1 MANLLDIQRR
11 IRSVNNTRQI
21 TRAMKLV
28 AAARLR
34 RAQERALSARP
45 YEQMLISVLKS
56 LVSRADVYDPQSGE
70 PRHPLLVEREEKNG
84 LLIVISSDRGLAG
97 AFDSNIARAALR
109 FVSEKAGFQ
118 LGVGERV
125 PQDGGASRM
134 SSTLERIEVQ
144 PIGRKGREFF
154 RRRLPLYQPD
164 SLARGVCVI
173 DDVTFGMNKIDVS
186 QANSL
191 SERVIDRYTKG
202 EIDSVYL
209 AFNEFKSVM
218 AQRVIVDKLLP
229 IQEIGQT
236 NIQRSQEM
244 TEKQQRRAIEAS
256 KGTGATLRPPD
267 TRASDERSAQF
278 GAGDVDYIYEQ
289 LPEEIFHALLPKYV
303 SVEVFR
309 ALLESLAAEQA
320 ARMTAMDSA
329 TNNANQMNDRLTLSM
344 NRARQA
350 KITTEIIEIV
360 SGAAAQ

>member
-11 IRSVNNTRQI
+11 IRSVSNTRQI

-34 RAQERALSARP
+34 RAQDRALSARP
-45 YEQMLISVLKS
+45 YEQMLVSVLKS

-70 PRHPLLVEREEKNG
+70 PLHPLLAEREEKNS

-97 AFDSNIARAALR
+97 AFDSNIARTALR
-109 FVSEKAGFQ
+109 FVNQKAELR
-118 LGVGERV
+118 LGLGEAI
-125 PQDGGASRM
+125 PHDGGASM
-134 SSTLERIEVQ
+134 PGSLQRIEVQ
-144 PIGRKGREFF
+144 AIGRKGREFF
-154 RRRLPLYQPD
+154 RRRLPLCEPN
-164 SLARGVCVI
+164 SLARGICSI
-173 DDVTFGMNKIDVS
+173 SDVTVGMNKINLDEV
-186 QANSL
+186 NKL
-191 SERVIDRYTKG
+191 SERVIDRYTNG

-209 AFNEFKSVM
+209 AFNEFKSVI

-229 IQEIGQT
+229 IREIGET
-236 NIQRSQEM
+236 NIQHAEEP
-244 TEKQQRRAIEAS
+244 TEKQQKRAVEAS
-256 KGTGATLRPPD
+256 RGSGARLFPAD

-278 GAGDVDYIYEQ
+278 ATADVDYIYEQ
-289 LPEEIFHALLPKYV
+289 PPQEIFHALLPKYV
-303 SVEVFR
+303 SVEMFR
-309 ALLESLAAEQA
+309 AVLESVAAEQA

-329 TNNANQMNDRLTLSM
+329 TNNANEMTDRLTLSM

>member
-11 IRSVNNTRQI
+11 IRSVSNTRQI

-45 YEQMLISVLKS
+45 YEQMLVSVLKS

-70 PRHPLLVEREEKNG
+70 PLHPLLAERVEKNS

-109 FVSEKAGFQ
+109 FVNQKAELG
-118 LGVGERV
+118 LGVGEAI

-134 SSTLERIEVQ
+134 QGSLQRIEVQ
-144 PIGRKGREFF
+144 AVGRKGREFF
-154 RRRLPLYQPD
+154 RRRLPLCEPD
-164 SLARGVCVI
+164 SLAHGICSI
-173 DDVTFGMNKIDVS
+173 NDVTVGMNKINLAEV
-186 QANSL
+186 NKL

-209 AFNEFKSVM
+209 AFNEFKSVI

-229 IQEIGQT
+229 IREIGET
-236 NIQRSQEM
+236 NIQHAEEP
-244 TEKQQRRAIEAS
+244 TEKQQHRAVEAS
-256 KGTGATLRPPD
+256 RGSGARLFPAD

-278 GAGDVDYIYEQ
+278 ATADVDYIYEQ
-289 LPEEIFHALLPKYV
+289 PPQEIFHALLPKYV
-303 SVEVFR
+303 SVEMFR
-309 ALLESLAAEQA
+309 AVLESVAAEQA

-329 TNNANQMNDRLTLSM
+329 TNNANEMTDRLTLSM

>member
-309 ALLESLAAEQA
+309 ALRESVAAEQA
-320 ARMTAMDSA
+320 ARLTAMDSA